1 MRYMLIVLLIAIISI
16 TIGGYGYITK
26 VQEDKDSAVK
36 CANVLIQKNRYNT
49 QEDIRKCKEI
59 DIQIQ
64 KLFVIIN
71 NFV

>member
-1 MRYMLIVLLIAIISI
+1 MIIVLILSIIAITI
-16 TIGGYGYITK
+16 TSYGYIVK
-26 VQEDKDSAVK
+26 VQSHKDSAVK

-64 KLFVIIN
+64 KLFVIMTS
-71 NFV
+71 FV